1 MERRKK
7 AKYILPLYIEPSSNT
22 LGSGMYQTVTSKA
35 MLLRNEAGYET
46 KQLVTDQSR
55 RANKTQVNQVFG

>member
-1 MERRKK
+1 MERSKNQV
-7 AKYILPLYIEPSSNT
+7 YSSVVCRAVEQYFRIR
-22 LGSGMYQTVTSKA
+22 MYQTVTSKA

-55 RANKTQVNQVFG
+55 RANKRK

>member
-1 MERRKK
+1 
-7 AKYILPLYIEPSSNT
+7 
-22 LGSGMYQTVTSKA
+22 

>member
-1 MERRKK
+1 
-7 AKYILPLYIEPSSNT
+7 
-22 LGSGMYQTVTSKA
+22 MYQTVTSKA

-55 RANKTQVNQVFG
+55 RANKRK